1 MKRRTTLK
9 LGLAA
14 AAAGT
19 AAGTLAPA
27 PSAFAGSHGK
37 TAFILAHG
45 SWHGAWCWGL
55 VEPRLN
61 LAGFPSIPIDFPG
74 HGLNAV
80 VPQSFRTRPLDPAA
94 FATEPSAL
102 AGIGVDR
109 FADTV
114 IAAADRARAMG
125 AERVFAVGH
134 SMGGVPIT
142 FAAARAPEKFTG
154 LVYLAALAPAP
165 GKPAGAYLGLE
176 AQQKE
181 SKLGPIVAADPAVV
195 GALRIDPRTEDEAI
209 RKAGKEA
216 LAADVDDGPVGDRD
230 APLHPG
236 RAGFHV
242 RRDGRIRAR
251 IRGAEADLHP
261 LQPGPDPRQLHL
273 RRDRRRHERGL
284 ALVPDPAHRPGIVPR
299 GDVLQARG
307 ARGSPDRRDLN
318 AIRGAGAA
326 PPPRRRVAWFPG
338 RAHRR

>member
-9 LGLAA
+9 IGLAA

-19 AAGTLAPA
+19 AAGTLSPA
-27 PSAFAGSHGK
+27 PSFAGSHGS
-37 TAFILAHG
+37 TAFVLAHG

-61 LAGFPSIPIDFPG
+61 LAGYLTIPIDFPG

-80 VPQSFRTRPLDPAA
+80 VPKSFQSRPLDPEA
-94 FATEPSAL
+94 FATEPSHF
-102 AGIGVDR
+102 GPIGVDQ

-176 AQQKE
+176 EQQKE

-195 GALRIDPRTEDEAI
+195 GALRIDPRSEDEAI

-216 LAADVDDGPVGDRD
+216 LAADVDDDLWATAMHLFTPD
-230 APLHPG
+230 APVSMYGEMAEFAPG
-236 RAGFHV
+236 YEGLKRTF
-242 RRDGRIRAR
+242 IRCNQDRTLVNSTCDAIVADMNAAWPSSPTPLIDLEASHEAMFSR
-251 IRGAEADLHP
+251 PEALADL
-261 LQPGPDPRQLHL
+261 L
-273 RRDRRRHERGL
+273 
-284 ALVPDPAHRPGIVPR
+284 I
-299 GDVLQARG
+299 G
-307 ARGSPDRRDLN
+307 AT
-318 AIRGAGAA
+318 
-326 PPPRRRVAWFPG
+326 
-338 RAHRR
+338 

>member
-14 AAAGT
+14 AAATGT
-19 AAGTLAPA
+19 AAGTFTAT
-27 PSAFAGSHGK
+27 PSFAGSHGK
-37 TAFILAHG
+37 TAFVLAHG

-61 LAGFPSIPIDFPG
+61 LAGFASIAIDFPG

-80 VPQSFRTRPLDPAA
+80 TPKSFRARPLDAEA

-102 AGIGVDR
+102 AGIGVGQ

-154 LVYLAALAPAP
+154 LIYLAALAPAP

-181 SKLGPIVAADPAVV
+181 SKLGAIVAADPAVV
-195 GALRIDPRTEDEAI
+195 GALRIDPRSEDEAI
-209 RKAGKEA
+209 RAAGKEA
-216 LAADVDDGPVGDRD
+216 LAADVDDDLWATAMHLFTPD
-230 APLHPG
+230 APMSMYGEIAEFAPG
-236 RAGFHV
+236 YEGLKRTF
-242 RRDGRIRAR
+242 IRCNQDQTLVNSTCDA
-251 IRGAEADLHP
+251 IVADMNAAWPASPTPLIDLEASHEAMFSKPEALADL
-261 LQPGPDPRQLHL
+261 L
-273 RRDRRRHERGL
+273 
-284 ALVPDPAHRPGIVPR
+284 I
-299 GDVLQARG
+299 
-307 ARGSPDRRDLN
+307 
-318 AIRGAGAA
+318 AA
-326 PPPRRRVAWFPG
+326 TEG
-338 RAHRR
+338 

>member
-19 AAGTLAPA
+19 AAGTLPA
-27 PSAFAGSHGK
+27 TTAFAGSHGK
-37 TAFILAHG
+37 TVFVLVHG

-61 LAGFPSIPIDFPG
+61 LAGFLSIPVDLPG

-80 VPQSFRTRPLDPAA
+80 VPKSFRTRPLDPAA

-154 LVYLAALAPAP
+154 LIYLAALAPAP

-181 SKLGPIVAADPAVV
+181 SKLGPIFAADPAVV
-195 GALRIDPRTEDEAI
+195 GALRIDPRSEDEAI

-216 LAADVDDGPVGDRD
+216 LAADVDDDLWATAMHLLTPD
-230 APLHPG
+230 APVSMYGEVAEFTPG
-236 RAGFHV
+236 YEGLKRTF
-242 RRDGRIRAR
+242 IRCSQDRTLVNSTCDA
-251 IRGAEADLHP
+251 IVADMNAAWPSSPTPLIDLESSHEAMFSKPEALADL
-261 LQPGPDPRQLHL
+261 L
-273 RRDRRRHERGL
+273 
-284 ALVPDPAHRPGIVPR
+284 I
-299 GDVLQARG
+299 
-307 ARGSPDRRDLN
+307 
-318 AIRGAGAA
+318 AA
-326 PPPRRRVAWFPG
+326 T
-338 RAHRR
+338 

>member
-19 AAGTLAPA
+19 AAGTLTAT
-27 PSAFAGSHGK
+27 PSFAGSHGK
-37 TAFILAHG
+37 TAFVLAHG

-61 LAGFPSIPIDFPG
+61 LAGYASIAIDFPG

-80 VPQSFRTRPLDPAA
+80 TPKSFRARPLDAEA

-102 AGIGVDR
+102 AGIGVGQ

-125 AERVFAVGH
+125 AERVFAIGH

-154 LVYLAALAPAP
+154 LIYLAALAPAP

-209 RKAGKEA
+209 QATGKEA
-216 LAADVDDGPVGDRD
+216 LAADVDDELWSTAMHLFTPD
-230 APLHPG
+230 APVSMYGEMAEFAPG
-236 RAGFHV
+236 YEGLKRTF
-242 RRDGRIRAR
+242 IRCSQDRTLVNSTCDA
-251 IRGAEADLHP
+251 IVADMNAAWPASPTPLIDLEASHEAMFSKPEALAEL
-261 LQPGPDPRQLHL
+261 L
-273 RRDRRRHERGL
+273 
-284 ALVPDPAHRPGIVPR
+284 I
-299 GDVLQARG
+299 
-307 ARGSPDRRDLN
+307 
-318 AIRGAGAA
+318 AA
-326 PPPRRRVAWFPG
+326 TEG
-338 RAHRR
+338 

>member
-19 AAGTLAPA
+19 AAGTTLSPT
-27 PSAFAGSHGK
+27 PSFAGSHGK

-61 LAGFPSIPIDFPG
+61 LAGFLSIPIDLPG

-80 VPQSFRTRPLDPAA
+80 TPKSFRTRPLDAGA

-102 AGIGVDR
+102 AGVGIAE

-114 IAAADRARAMG
+114 SAAADRARAMG
-125 AERVFAVGH
+125 ADRVFAVGH

-154 LVYLAALAPAP
+154 LIYLAALAPAP

-176 AQQKE
+176 EQATK
-181 SKLGPIVAADPAVV
+181 SKLGAIVAADPAVI

-209 RKAGKEA
+209 QAAGKEA
-216 LAADVDDGPVGDRD
+216 LAADVDDELWATAMHLFTPD
-230 APLHPG
+230 APMSMYGEMAEFAPG
-236 RAGFHV
+236 YEGLKRTF
-242 RRDGRIRAR
+242 IRCNQDQTLVNSTCDA
-251 IRGAEADLHP
+251 IVADMNAAWPSSPTPLIDLEASHEAMFSKPEALAEL
-261 LQPGPDPRQLHL
+261 L
-273 RRDRRRHERGL
+273 
-284 ALVPDPAHRPGIVPR
+284 I
-299 GDVLQARG
+299 
-307 ARGSPDRRDLN
+307 
-318 AIRGAGAA
+318 AA
-326 PPPRRRVAWFPG
+326 TEG
-338 RAHRR
+338 

>member
-19 AAGTLAPA
+19 AAGTFTPTPA
-27 PSAFAGSHGK
+27 SAGSHGK
-37 TAFILAHG
+37 TAFVLAHG

-61 LAGFPSIPIDFPG
+61 LAGFPSIAIDFPG

-80 VPQSFRTRPLDPAA
+80 TPRSFRARPLDAEA
-94 FATEPSAL
+94 FTTEPSAL

-142 FAAARAPEKFTG
+142 FAAARAPEKFAG
-154 LVYLAALAPAP
+154 LIYLAGLAPAP

-176 AQQKE
+176 AQRKE
-181 SKLGPIVAADPAVV
+181 SKLGAIVAADPAVV
-195 GALRIDPRTEDEAI
+195 GALRIDPRSEDEAI

-216 LAADVDDGPVGDRD
+216 LAADVDDDLWSTAMHLFTPD
-230 APLHPG
+230 APVSMYGEMAEFAPG
-236 RAGFHV
+236 YEGLKRTFI
-242 RRDGRIRAR
+242 RCNRDQTLVNSTCAAIVADMNTAWPSSPTPL
-251 IRGAEADLHP
+251 IDLESSHEAMFSKPEALADL
-261 LQPGPDPRQLHL
+261 L
-273 RRDRRRHERGL
+273 
-284 ALVPDPAHRPGIVPR
+284 I
-299 GDVLQARG
+299 
-307 ARGSPDRRDLN
+307 
-318 AIRGAGAA
+318 AA
-326 PPPRRRVAWFPG
+326 T
-338 RAHRR
+338 

>member
-19 AAGTLAPA
+19 AAGTLAPT
-27 PSAFAGSHGK
+27 PSFAGSHGK
-37 TAFILAHG
+37 TAFVLAHG

-61 LAGFPSIPIDFPG
+61 LAGFASIAIDLPG

-80 VPQSFRTRPLDPAA
+80 TPKSFRSRPLDAEA

-102 AGIGVDR
+102 AGIGVDQ
-109 FADTV
+109 FADAV

-154 LVYLAALAPAP
+154 LIYLAALAPAP

-195 GALRIDPRTEDEAI
+195 GALRIDPRSEDEAI
-209 RKAGKEA
+209 QAAGKEA
-216 LAADVDDGPVGDRD
+216 LAADVDDDLWSTAMHLFTPD
-230 APLHPG
+230 APVSMYGEMAEFAPG
-236 RAGFHV
+236 YEGLKRTF
-242 RRDGRIRAR
+242 IRCNQDRTLVNSTCDA
-251 IRGAEADLHP
+251 IVADMNAAWPSSPTPLIDLEASHEAMFSKPEALADHLIAATGA
-261 LQPGPDPRQLHL
+261 
-273 RRDRRRHERGL
+273 
-284 ALVPDPAHRPGIVPR
+284 
-299 GDVLQARG
+299 
-307 ARGSPDRRDLN
+307 
-318 AIRGAGAA
+318 
-326 PPPRRRVAWFPG
+326 
-338 RAHRR
+338 

>member
-19 AAGTLAPA
+19 AAGTFTPT
-27 PSAFAGSHGK
+27 PSFAGSHGK
-37 TAFILAHG
+37 TAFVLAHG

-61 LAGFPSIPIDFPG
+61 LAGFLSLAVDLPG

-80 VPQSFRTRPLDPAA
+80 TPESFRARPLDAEA

-102 AGIGVDR
+102 AGIGVDQ

-154 LVYLAALAPAP
+154 LIYLAALAPAP

-195 GALRIDPRTEDEAI
+195 GALRIDPRSEDEAI
-209 RKAGKEA
+209 QGRREG
-216 LAADVDDGPVGDRD
+216 GPRRGRGRRTVGDRD

-236 RAGFHV
+236 RADVHV
-242 RRDGRIRAR
+242 RRDGRVRAR
-251 IRGAEADLHP
+251 IRGAEADFHP
-261 LQPGPDPRQLHL
+261 LQPGPDPSSTR
-273 RRDRRRHERGL
+273 
-284 ALVPDPAHRPGIVPR
+284 PAKRS
-299 GDVLQARG
+299 
-307 ARGSPDRRDLN
+307 SPT
-318 AIRGAGAA
+318 
-326 PPPRRRVAWFPG
+326 
-338 RAHRR
+338 

>member
-14 AAAGT
+14 AAAAAGT
-19 AAGTLAPA
+19 AAGTVPRAP
-27 PSAFAGSHGK
+27 AFAGSPAR
-37 TAFILAHG
+37 TALILAHG

-61 LAGFPSIPIDFPG
+61 LAGLMSIPIDFPG

-80 VPQSFRTRPLDPAA
+80 VPKSFRARPLDAEA

-102 AGIGVDR
+102 APIGVDA

-165 GKPAGAYLGLE
+165 EKPAGAYLGLKE
-176 AQQKE
+176 QQE
-181 SKLGPIVAADPAVV
+181 QSKLGAIVAADPAVV
-195 GALRIDPRTEDEAI
+195 GAFASTRAPRT
-209 RKAGKEA
+209 RPFQKAGKEA
-216 LAADVDDGPVGDRD
+216 LAADVDDGLWATAMHLFTPD
-230 APLHPG
+230 APVSMYGEMAEFAPG
-236 RAGFHV
+236 YEGLKRTF
-242 RRDGRIRAR
+242 IRCNQ
-251 IRGAEADLHP
+251 D
-261 LQPGPDPRQLHL
+261 QTPRQPHL
-273 RRDRRRHERGL
+273 RRDRRGHEPGL
-284 ALVPDPAHRPGIVPR
+284 ARVAHPAHRPRVFPR
-299 GDVLQARG
+299 GDVLEARG
-307 ARGSPDRRDLN
+307 ARGPADRGGRGVGGGRAPDRL
-318 AIRGAGAA
+318 GH
-326 PPPRRRVAWFPG
+326 PPDRSG
-338 RAHRR
+338 AHR